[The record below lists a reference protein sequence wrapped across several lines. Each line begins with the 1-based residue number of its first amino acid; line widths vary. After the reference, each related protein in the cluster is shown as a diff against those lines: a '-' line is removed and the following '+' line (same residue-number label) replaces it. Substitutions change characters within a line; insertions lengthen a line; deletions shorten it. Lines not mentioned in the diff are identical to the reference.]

1 VDVRRLGRVRQSVP
15 IAVALAVAVV
25 VLALPG
31 AAGAQ
36 TSAQTPGSTFPAP
49 TEPGALPETP
59 EGFEIS
65 AARAIEI
72 ANTDPHVAE
81 ETRSHGRLTTAIQ
94 TDGGLWQV
102 GYTADDSEV
111 AQVKVDGVTGA
122 IREAWT
128 GYQVAWPMARG
139 YEGQFG
145 HILNAP
151 YVWIPM
157 ALVFFLCLFDFR
169 RPLRIVHLD
178 LLVLLSFGIS
188 QLYFNRGEI
197 GVSVPLAYPPLIY
210 LLCRMLWLGFRGGSG
225 LRPTLGARWLALA
238 AVLLIAFRVTI
249 NIADSG
255 VIDVGYAGTIGADRI
270 AHGERIYGEDVFPD
284 DNRFGDTYGP
294 ANYYAY
300 VPFELVMPWSGSWDE
315 LPASHGAA
323 IAFDLAAAVGL
334 AVCGIRLWRGRRGRE
349 LGAVLAFAWL
359 AYPYTDFALQSNSND
374 SLIAALVIW
383 SLAFFARPVARGAL
397 LALAVMAK
405 FAPLALGPLYLAGDH
420 GLLADRPTEGERPPP
435 RGWSLKPMALFC
447 AAFAVVAALMLAEPL
462 IEPGLATF
470 YERTISS
477 QLDRTSPFSVW
488 GQVDGIQWLQ
498 DVMFAAAAVLAIVV
512 AFVPRRRTL
521 PQIAALAAAVLIAIQ
536 LSVDHWFYLYIP
548 WFFGPLAIA
557 LAASVPRER
566 LAAD

>member
-1 VDVRRLGRVRQSVP
+1 
-15 IAVALAVAVV
+15 
-25 VLALPG
+25 
-31 AAGAQ
+31 
-36 TSAQTPGSTFPAP
+36 
-49 TEPGALPETP
+49 
-59 EGFEIS
+59 
-65 AARAIEI
+65 
-72 ANTDPHVAE
+72 
-81 ETRSHGRLTTAIQ
+81 
-94 TDGGLWQV
+94 
-102 GYTADDSEV
+102 
-111 AQVKVDGVTGA
+111 
-122 IREAWT
+122 
-128 GYQVAWPMARG
+128 
-139 YEGQFG
+139 
-145 HILNAP
+145 
-151 YVWIPM
+151 M

-334 AVCGIRLWRGRRGRE
+334 AVCGMRLWPGRRGRE
-349 LGAVLAFAWL
+349 LG
-359 AYPYTDFALQSNSND
+359 
-374 SLIAALVIW
+374 
-383 SLAFFARPVARGAL
+383 
-397 LALAVMAK
+397 
-405 FAPLALGPLYLAGDH
+405 
-420 GLLADRPTEGERPPP
+420 
-435 RGWSLKPMALFC
+435 
-447 AAFAVVAALMLAEPL
+447 
-462 IEPGLATF
+462 
-470 YERTISS
+470 
-477 QLDRTSPFSVW
+477 
-488 GQVDGIQWLQ
+488 
-498 DVMFAAAAVLAIVV
+498 AVLAIVV

-548 WFFGPLAIA
+548 WFFGALAIA
-557 LAASVPRER
+557 LLAISPSER
-566 LAAD
+566 RPLDEAVGG